1 MSRRERMSAV
11 DAAWLHMDR
20 PTNLMVIHLVG
31 WFDEPLDWDVVRK
44 RIQSRWIERYPR
56 FRQRV
61 TEGWLP
67 LRGPCWEDDPR
78 FSLEN
83 HLHHLALPA
92 PGDQEALQTFVGDK
106 MGVPIDKA
114 KPLWHVYFI
123 DGYGSGCAILVRMH
137 HAVADGMG
145 LTQVL
150 LESTDGAED
159 VTHVDDEP
167 ARPRGWTRAL
177 DPLTRPVGVAV
188 DTARRTTGS
197 LVTHGRDL
205 VAHPSRIRDLTATG
219 LDLAA
224 VGRDDAVIV
233 AKLVFTPP
241 AARTAVTGET
251 GIAKR
256 AVWSSPIPLADVKA
270 IGRAT
275 QATVNDVL
283 VTAVTGALRRYLQ
296 AHGTLVDNVRT
307 FVPFNL
313 RPLDR
318 PVPVTLGNRFGLVFL
333 DRPVGVDAPL
343 TRLDEVSR
351 RMTAIKNSQ
360 EGVVG
365 FGLLG
370 GVGYSPAPV
379 QKALVDFFTAKASAV
394 ITNVPCPRTPVYV
407 SGVPLAGVMAWVPR
421 SGNTPMGV
429 CIFSY
434 ADNVYVG
441 IAVDAGLVPEPQT
454 IVTAFRAE
462 LDDLR
467 RLTTA

>member
-1 MSRRERMSAV
+1 MSAV

-20 PTNLMVIHLVG
+20 PTNLMVMHLVG

-78 FSLEN
+78 FALEN

-106 MGVPIDKA
+106 MSVPIDKA

-137 HAVADGMG
+137 HAVADGMA

-150 LESTDGAED
+150 LASTDDAED
-159 VTHVDDEP
+159 SGDAVPDDS
-167 ARPRGWTRAL
+167 ARTRGWTAVL
-177 DPLTRPVGVAV
+177 DPLTGPTRAAVG
-188 DTARRTTGS
+188 TAWRATGS
-197 LVTHGRDL
+197 VVTQGRTL
-205 VAHPSRIRDLTATG
+205 VAHPSRIRDLTTAG
-219 LDLAA
+219 FDLATL
-224 VGRDDAVIV
+224 GRDDAVIL

-270 IGRAT
+270 VGQAT
-275 QATVNDVL
+275 GATVNDVL
-283 VTAVTGALRRYLQ
+283 IAAVTGALRRYLQ

-333 DRPVGVDAPL
+333 DLPVGVDDPIA
-343 TRLDEVSR
+343 RLGEVSR
-351 RMTAIKNSQ
+351 RMTAIKGSQ
-360 EGVVG
+360 EGVVA
-365 FGLLG
+365 FGMLG
-370 GVGYSPAPV
+370 GVGHSPAPV

-434 ADNVYVG
+434 VDKVYVG

-462 LDDLR
+462 LDELLR
-467 RLTTA
+467 LATA